1 MSLLDWM
8 NRKRG
13 LTLENV
19 RRESIRLDIRERQKL
34 GKLEKLEKERETI
47 FHRGSK
53 ERSPVRRRQMARQY
67 DMRTRNVK
75 RLERELSMISKEIT
89 TINAVQSALE
99 RSQVGREGAS
109 KLLTRMNEVELATM
123 LEDDKISNEMYM
135 DKLTE
140 VLGVVH
146 DEAEQLVTDLG
157 NEGSEVMNIWQ
168 KMDEG
173 EIESF
178 EAGMEEARTVVK
190 DKAEQELE
198 RES

>member
-34 GKLEKLEKERETI
+34 GKLEKLEKEREAI
-47 FHRGSK
+47 FNRGSK

-99 RSQVGREGAS
+99 RSHVGREGAS

>member
-34 GKLEKLEKERETI
+34 GKLEKLEKERAAI
-47 FHRGSK
+47 FNRGSK